1 MKALKK
7 IEETKRKAK
16 EIFFL
21 KMKNEAKV
29 KNKHIIKNLF

>member
-21 KMKNEAKV
+21 KMKNEAKNDV
-29 KNKHIIKNLF
+29 A